1 MSKPYELKCRL
12 CKNNRER
19 FDQISDVHDS
29 DWEDVAPMGVIKS
42 DCIMHPAYCPGHA
55 LGDVDDSI
63 LDRLG

>member
-12 CKNNRER
+12 CDDNRER

-29 DWEDVAPMGVIKS
+29 EWEDVCSMGVIKN

-55 LGDVDDSI
+55 LGNVDESI